1 MKRTA
6 RHPPKD
12 VSLLRVSALTEN
24 QMTTRL
30 NHLRKVLVVASLQ
43 AIAVGLVFAASA
55 KSLAQKLRPED
66 VVTWHLESIGSSQQR
81 AAIKTRILSG
91 TSQVVFHT
99 TPVGQA
105 VGRAVLASEDVKSLL
120 GMSFPSPVYPREELG
135 FDGSTFMAAYILPGS
150 RSALGSFLMTHS
162 LIFKQGLMG
171 GTLSSAWPLLD
182 LTRRHAELEYL
193 GEKKVG
199 NQILHELKYVPR
211 GGSDLQIKLY
221 FDQDTFKHVRTEY
234 ERTIA
239 GVMGNRSYVSPG
251 NGRETRFKMVEEFS
265 DFKKEGGLNLPHTY
279 AINLIVDT
287 DAGTFVTDW
296 TIKLTQFTF
305 NEKIDP
311 SAFTII
317 TR

>member
-1 MKRTA
+1 MRRREGSLMRKLSV
-6 RHPPKD
+6 
-12 VSLLRVSALTEN
+12 VSLL
-24 QMTTRL
+24 
-30 NHLRKVLVVASLQ
+30 
-43 AIAVGLVFAASA
+43 AIALALPVFGVPS
-55 KSLAQKLRPED
+55 KSSAQKLKPED
-66 VVTWHLESIGSSQQR
+66 IVARHLESIGSAQER
-81 AAIKTRILSG
+81 AAVKTRIIAG

-105 VGRAVLASEDVKSLL
+105 VGRAVLASEDIRSLL
-120 GMSFPSPVYPREELG
+120 GMSFPSAVYPREELG
-135 FDGSTFMAAYILPGS
+135 FNGSTFMAAYILPGS

-182 LTRRHAELEYL
+182 LTKRNAELEYS

-199 NQILHELKYVPR
+199 NQMLHELKYVPR

-221 FDQDTFKHVRTEY
+221 FDPDTFKHVRTEY

-239 GVMGNRSYVSPG
+239 GAMGDRSYVTPG
-251 NGRETRFKMVEEFS
+251 TGRETRFKMVEEFS
-265 DFKKEGGLNLPHTY
+265 DFKKESELNLPHTY
-279 AINLIVDT
+279 KINLITDT
-287 DAGTFVTDW
+287 DAGTLLTDW

-311 SAFTII
+311 KSFSII
-317 TR
+317 SK

>member
-1 MKRTA
+1 MRRREGSLMRKLSV
-6 RHPPKD
+6 
-12 VSLLRVSALTEN
+12 VSLL
-24 QMTTRL
+24 
-30 NHLRKVLVVASLQ
+30 
-43 AIAVGLVFAASA
+43 AIALALPVFVVPS
-55 KSLAQKLRPED
+55 KSSAQKLKPED
-66 VVTWHLESIGSSQQR
+66 IVARHLESIGSAQER
-81 AAIKTRILSG
+81 AAVKTRIIAG

-105 VGRAVLASEDVKSLL
+105 VGRAVLASEDIKSLL

-135 FDGSTFMAAYILPGS
+135 FNGSTFMAAYILPGS

-182 LTRRHAELEYL
+182 LTKRNAELEYS

-199 NQILHELKYVPR
+199 NQMLHELKYVPR

-239 GVMGNRSYVSPG
+239 GAMGDRSYVTPG
-251 NGRETRFKMVEEFS
+251 IGRETRFKMVEEFS
-265 DFKKEGGLNLPHTY
+265 DFKKESELNLPHTY
-279 AINLIVDT
+279 KINLITDT
-287 DAGTFVTDW
+287 DAGT
-296 TIKLTQFTF
+296 L
-305 NEKIDP
+305 
-311 SAFTII
+311 
-317 TR
+317 

>member
-1 MKRTA
+1 MRKLSV
-6 RHPPKD
+6 
-12 VSLLRVSALTEN
+12 VSLL
-24 QMTTRL
+24 
-30 NHLRKVLVVASLQ
+30 
-43 AIAVGLVFAASA
+43 AIALALPVFGVPS
-55 KSLAQKLRPED
+55 KSSAQKLKPED
-66 VVTWHLESIGSSQQR
+66 IVARHLESIGSAQER
-81 AAIKTRILSG
+81 AAVKTRIIAG

-105 VGRAVLASEDVKSLL
+105 VGRAVLASEDIRSLL
-120 GMSFPSPVYPREELG
+120 GMSFPSAVYPREELG
-135 FDGSTFMAAYILPGS
+135 FNGSTFMAAYILPGS

-182 LTRRHAELEYL
+182 LTKRNAELEYS

-199 NQILHELKYVPR
+199 NQMLHELKYVPR

-221 FDQDTFKHVRTEY
+221 FDPDTFKHVRTEY

-239 GVMGNRSYVSPG
+239 GAMGDRSYVTPG
-251 NGRETRFKMVEEFS
+251 TGRETRFKMVEEFS
-265 DFKKEGGLNLPHTY
+265 DFKKESELNLPHTY
-279 AINLIVDT
+279 KINLITDT
-287 DAGTFVTDW
+287 DAGTLLTDW

-311 SAFTII
+311 KSFSII
-317 TR
+317 SK

>member
-1 MKRTA
+1 MRRREGSLRRKLSV
-6 RHPPKD
+6 
-12 VSLLRVSALTEN
+12 VSLL
-24 QMTTRL
+24 
-30 NHLRKVLVVASLQ
+30 
-43 AIAVGLVFAASA
+43 AIALALPVFVVPS
-55 KSLAQKLRPED
+55 KSSAQKLKPED
-66 VVTWHLESIGSSQQR
+66 IVARHLESIGSAQER
-81 AAIKTRILSG
+81 AAVKTRIISG

-105 VGRAVLASEDVKSLL
+105 VGRAVLASEDIKSLL

-135 FDGSTFMAAYILPGS
+135 FNGSTFMAAYILPGS

-182 LTRRHAELEYL
+182 LTKRNAELEYL

-199 NQILHELKYVPR
+199 NQMLHELKYVPR

-221 FDQDTFKHVRTEY
+221 FDPDTFKHVRTEY

-239 GVMGNRSYVSPG
+239 GAMGDRSYVTAG
-251 NGRETRFKMVEEFS
+251 TGRETRFKMVEEFS
-265 DFKKEGGLNLPHTY
+265 DFKKESELNLPHTY
-279 AINLIVDT
+279 KINLITDT
-287 DAGTFVTDW
+287 DAGTLLTDW

-311 SAFTII
+311 NSFSII
-317 TR
+317 SK

>member
-1 MKRTA
+1 MRRREGSLMRKLSA
-6 RHPPKD
+6 
-12 VSLLRVSALTEN
+12 VSLLAIVLALP
-24 QMTTRL
+24 
-30 NHLRKVLVVASLQ
+30 VFVVPS
-43 AIAVGLVFAASA
+43 
-55 KSLAQKLRPED
+55 KSSAQKLKPED
-66 VVTWHLESIGSSQQR
+66 IVARHLESIGSAQER
-81 AAIKTRILSG
+81 AAVKTRIIAG

-105 VGRAVLASEDVKSLL
+105 VGRAVLASEDIKSLL
-120 GMSFPSPVYPREELG
+120 GMSFPSAVYPREELG
-135 FDGSTFMAAYILPGS
+135 FNGSTFMAAYILLGS

-182 LTRRHAELEYL
+182 LTKRNAELEYS

-199 NQILHELKYVPR
+199 NQMLHELKYVPH

-221 FDQDTFKHVRTEY
+221 FDPDTFKHVRTEY

-239 GVMGNRSYVSPG
+239 GAMGDRSYVTAG
-251 NGRETRFKMVEEFS
+251 TGRETRFKMVEEFS
-265 DFKKEGGLNLPHTY
+265 DFKKESELNLPHTY
-279 AINLIVDT
+279 KINLITDT
-287 DAGTFVTDW
+287 DAGTLLTDW

-311 SAFTII
+311 KSFSII
-317 TR
+317 SK

>member
-1 MKRTA
+1 MMTCGKREP
-6 RHPPKD
+6 RSRSIL
-12 VSLLRVSALTEN
+12 SL
-24 QMTTRL
+24 M
-30 NHLRKVLVVASLQ
+30 
-43 AIAVGLVFAASA
+43 AIALAFLAALCSA
-55 KSLAQKLRPED
+55 ESSAQKLKPED
-66 VVTWHLESIGSSQQR
+66 VVARHLESIGSAKDR
-81 AAIKTRILSG
+81 ASVKTRIISG

-120 GMSFPSPVYPREELG
+120 GMSFPSPVYPREQLG
-135 FDGSTFMAAYILPGS
+135 FNGSTFVAAYVVPGS

-182 LTRRHAELEYL
+182 LTKRSAELEYM

-199 NQILHELKYVPR
+199 DQMLHELKYEPR

-221 FDQDTFKHVRTEY
+221 FDRDSFKHVRTEY

-239 GVMGNRSYVSPG
+239 GIIGDRSYVTPG
-251 NGRETRFKMVEEFS
+251 TGRETRFKMVEEFS
-265 DFKKEGGLNLPHTY
+265 EFRKEGELNLPHTY
-279 AINLIVDT
+279 KINLITDT
-287 DAGTFVTDW
+287 DAGSFVTDW

-311 SAFTII
+311 NSFSII
-317 TR
+317 SK

>member
-1 MKRTA
+1 MRRREGSLMRKLSV
-6 RHPPKD
+6 
-12 VSLLRVSALTEN
+12 VSLLAIALA
-24 QMTTRL
+24 L
-30 NHLRKVLVVASLQ
+30 PVFVVAS
-43 AIAVGLVFAASA
+43 
-55 KSLAQKLRPED
+55 KSSAQKLKPED
-66 VVTWHLESIGSSQQR
+66 IVARHLESIGSAQER
-81 AAIKTRILSG
+81 AAVKTRIISG

-105 VGRAVLASEDVKSLL
+105 VGRAVLASEDIKSLL

-135 FDGSTFMAAYILPGS
+135 FNGSTFMAAYILPGS

-182 LTRRHAELEYL
+182 LTKRNAELEYS
-193 GEKKVG
+193 GQKKVG
-199 NQILHELKYVPR
+199 NQMLHELKYAPH
-211 GGSDLQIKLY
+211 GGGDLQIKLY
-221 FDQDTFKHVRTEY
+221 FEPDTFKHVRTEY

-239 GVMGNRSYVSPG
+239 GEMGNRSYVAPG

-265 DFKKEGGLNLPHTY
+265 DFKKESELNLPHTY
-279 AINLIVDT
+279 KINLITDT
-287 DAGTFVTDW
+287 DAGTLLTDW

-311 SAFTII
+311 NSFSII
-317 TR
+317 SK

>member
-6 RHPPKD
+6 RHLQKMSRCSRFLASTD
-12 VSLLRVSALTEN
+12 IQV
-24 QMTTRL
+24 TTHQNR
-30 NHLRKVLVVASLQ
+30 LRKLPSFASLP
-43 AIAVGLVFAASA
+43 AIACALLLAAAAQS
-55 KSLAQKLRPED
+55 SAQKLKPED
-66 VVTWHLESIGSSQQR
+66 VVTRHLESIGSARER
-81 AAIKTRILSG
+81 AAIKTRIISG

-105 VGRAVLASEDVKSLL
+105 VGRAVLASEDVKSLV
-120 GMSFPSPVYPREELG
+120 GMSFPSPVYPREQLG
-135 FDGSTFMAAYILPGS
+135 FDGTTFMAAFIVPGS

-182 LTRRHAELEYL
+182 LTKRNAELEYS

-221 FDQDTFKHVRTEY
+221 FDRDTFKHVRTEY

-239 GVMGNRSYVSPG
+239 GAMGNRSYVSPD

-265 DFKKEGGLNLPHTY
+265 DFKKEGELNLPHTY
-279 AINLIVDT
+279 TINLSVDT
-287 DAGTFVTDW
+287 DAGTFLTDW

-311 SAFTII
+311 NSFTII
-317 TR
+317 SK

>member
-1 MKRTA
+1 MATRGN
-6 RHPPKD
+6 RWWI
-12 VSLLRVSALTEN
+12 LLSFAL
-24 QMTTRL
+24 L
-30 NHLRKVLVVASLQ
+30 L
-43 AIAVGLVFAASA
+43 AISCALLLAASA
-55 KSLAQKLRPED
+55 KASAQKLKPEE
-66 VVTWHLESIGSSQQR
+66 VVTRHLESIGSAKER
-81 AAIKTRILSG
+81 AAVKTRIISG

-99 TPVGQA
+99 TPLGQA

-182 LTRRHAELEYL
+182 LTKRNAELEYS

-199 NQILHELKYVPR
+199 NQMLHELKYVPR

-221 FDQDTFKHVRTEY
+221 FDRDTFNHVRTEY
-234 ERTIA
+234 QRTIA
-239 GVMGNRSYVSPG
+239 GAMGNRSYVTPD
-251 NGRETRFKMVEEFS
+251 NGRETRFKLVEEFS
-265 DFKKEGGLNLPHTY
+265 DFRKEGELNLPHTY
-279 AINLIVDT
+279 KINLIADT
-287 DAGTFVTDW
+287 DAGSFLTDW
-296 TIKLTQFTF
+296 IIKLTQFTF

-311 SAFTII
+311 NAFTII
-317 TR
+317 SK